1 MKVLENVKADPA
13 ECLKVVTKTVVAVEK
28 VPVGA
33 TTVVDP
39 RTLAV
44 EMADVVRST
53 EFCVPKAVEELGFTS
68 VIDV

>member
-13 ECLKVVTKTVVAVEK
+13 EFFKVVTKTAVAVKK

-33 TTVVDP
+33 KMVVDP
-39 RTLAV
+39 GALGV
-44 EMADVVRST
+44 EMVDVVRST
-53 EFCVPKAVEELGFTS
+53 GLLVPKAVEELGFTS